1 MAPLPAC
8 RQVGSLPS
16 RTELVER
23 LPVKRTYS
31 KLGLRWEELAGALA
45 LFPPFV
51 YSNFMDWLDP
61 ILKQLI
67 SLKIFVPF
75 IPLFVAFNVLG
86 ILPIFVSLTSEMAH
100 PERKK
105 VARQSI
111 LTGFLVSI
119 GFLGAG
125 KWVFALL
132 GITVSDFQIAGGILL
147 FIIAIVD
154 LIFPEKTRSFP
165 KETMGV
171 VPIGIPLIVGP
182 AVLTLLLM
190 IVHTYGYFSTLLC
203 LILNLLVVWV
213 AFDQSNRIMGVIK
226 EGGAKGVGK
235 VSSLLL
241 AAFAMMMVRMGIE
254 GWMGL
259 VP

>member
-1 MAPLPAC
+1 MNWFDHIL
-8 RQVGSLPS
+8 RQS
-16 RTELVER
+16 
-23 LPVKRTYS
+23 
-31 KLGLRWEELAGALA
+31 
-45 LFPPFV
+45 
-51 YSNFMDWLDP
+51 
-61 ILKQLI
+61 I
-67 SLKIFVPF
+67 SLKIFLPF

-86 ILPIFVSLTSEMAH
+86 ILPIFASLTSEMAQS
-100 PERKK
+100 ERKR

-125 KWVFALL
+125 KSVFALL

-147 FIIAIVD
+147 FIISIVD

-182 AVLTLLLM
+182 AVLTLLLI
-190 IVHTYGYFSTLLC
+190 IVHTYGYFSTILC
-203 LILNLLVVWV
+203 LILNLLIVWV
-213 AFDQSNRIMGVIK
+213 AFGQSHWIMGLLK
-226 EGGAKGVGK
+226 EGGAKGIGK

-241 AAFAMMMVRMGIE
+241 AAFAMMMVRIGLQ
-254 GWMGL
+254 GWVNL
-259 VP
+259 IYE

>member
-1 MAPLPAC
+1 M
-8 RQVGSLPS
+8 
-16 RTELVER
+16 
-23 LPVKRTYS
+23 
-31 KLGLRWEELAGALA
+31 
-45 LFPPFV
+45 
-51 YSNFMDWLDP
+51 
-61 ILKQLI
+61 LKQLI
-67 SLKIFVPF
+67 SLKVFLPF

-86 ILPIFVSLTSEMAH
+86 ILPIFVSLTSEMPQ
-100 PERKK
+100 PERKR

-125 KWVFALL
+125 KSVFALL

-154 LIFPEKTRSFP
+154 LIFPERTRTFP

-190 IVHTYGYFSTLLC
+190 IVHSYGYFSTLLC
-203 LILNLLVVWV
+203 LVLNLLVVWLV
-213 AFDQSNRIMGVIK
+213 FSQSHWIMGLMK
-226 EGGAKGVGK
+226 EGGARGIGK
-235 VSSLLL
+235 VSALLL
-241 AAFAMMMVRMGIE
+241 AAFAMMMIRIGAK

-259 VP
+259 IYE